1 MESTMSHS
9 SSAYASFFTHG
20 ARVRRNVSRLGA
32 ATLGA
37 FALAVCAFISTGPA
51 AAATSE
57 PGAYCLSSDSQ
68 NDCSFTSLAQ
78 CEATASGGLGVC
90 DMVPTWTR
98 ARDAYAMQRSPARS
112 NGMHNR

>member
-1 MESTMSHS
+1 MESTMNHS
-9 SSAYASFFTHG
+9 SSAHASFFTHG

-57 PGAYCLSSDSQ
+57 RATYCLSSDSE
-68 NDCSFTSLAQ
+68 NDCGFMSLAQ

-90 DMVPTWTR
+90 NMAPTWPR
-98 ARDAYAMQRSPARS
+98 ARDAYALDRSPVRS
-112 NGMHNR
+112 YGVRNR